1 MPAKSLR
8 NGLQTAATVMV
19 MGAVAA
25 WAAAT
30 HSINH
35 VSGLFLGIYYILLT
49 ASVLLYMVLAAY
61 PMRSRYKRAAP
72 GRVVAIIP
80 SYNEENIE
88 GLYATVWSLI
98 NQSRPVAA
106 VHVVDDGSAVP
117 VVPFDHPLVTWHRQ
131 PNGGKRAAQA
141 TAIRHIQ
148 GHGESFDYVLTVDSD
163 SEVHKDAVWQMLR
176 VMNDK
181 RIQACTGT
189 VLVRNRHDSLLARL
203 SDLNLFIFCVLSR
216 GLRSALGV
224 VNPTSGALSMYRAP
238 VFFDNL
244 DHYLASGKDGD
255 DRQLCDYAL
264 MRGRVVS
271 VSRAYVTTDMPDT
284 IKGTYRQRLR
294 WGKSG
299 WRFIPW
305 ELTNLPKASLVTRLI
320 EVCTEAL
327 LPILY
332 IGLAVNVWR
341 SGSASFLPHA
351 FATAAVFLLAETL
364 FYAILRPGLSRI
376 ERLTAPLLVPL
387 YTLMMF
393 FVVYPAKYWSITK
406 IKSDSWHTREPSL
419 TESPQHG
426 RHRARTQATTTAKLL
441 DPYTEQTLETTL
453 TIRVG
458 Q

>member
-1 MPAKSLR
+1 M
-8 NGLQTAATVMV
+8 
-19 MGAVAA
+19 
-25 WAAAT
+25 
-30 HSINH
+30 
-35 VSGLFLGIYYILLT
+35 
-49 ASVLLYMVLAAY
+49 
-61 PMRSRYKRAAP
+61 
-72 GRVVAIIP
+72 
-80 SYNEENIE
+80 
-88 GLYATVWSLI
+88 
-98 NQSRPVAA
+98 
-106 VHVVDDGSAVP
+106 
-117 VVPFDHPLVTWHRQ
+117 
-131 PNGGKRAAQA
+131 
-141 TAIRHIQ
+141 
-148 GHGESFDYVLTVDSD
+148 
-163 SEVHKDAVWQMLR
+163 
-176 VMNDK
+176 
-181 RIQACTGT
+181 
-189 VLVRNRHDSLLARL
+189 
-203 SDLNLFIFCVLSR
+203 
-216 GLRSALGV
+216 LGV

-305 ELTNLPKASLVTRLI
+305 ELTNLPKAPLVTRLI

-332 IGLAVNVWR
+332 IGLAINVWR
-341 SGSASFLPHA
+341 SGGASFLPHA
-351 FATAAVFLLAETL
+351 FATATVFLLAETL

-376 ERLTAPLLVPL
+376 ERLAAPLLVPL

-419 TESPQHG
+419 PASPQHG
-426 RHRARTQATTTAKLL
+426 RHRTRSEATTPAKLL